1 VIWYLIG
8 SCIVPFSFSIKPRVA
23 SPLDL
28 PAWPGL
34 RLRVAPYPAPNL
46 PRRRR
51 IFGLP
56 RIFSPLAVPAVDFRV
71 APNFASFR
79 VAGFR
84 RVPGCPFA
92 PLPPAA
98 PPMSSRVA
106 PGTASP
112 ALPAMEFRV
121 ASNLASFGGAD
132 WPIPRVAPLRQ
143 SLGIADDQSP
153 GCPESCILRYRLI
166 CLRVAS
172 DYAPSGCAS
181 GESPGLPESSYPPA
195 TPAESTSESPRL
207 FIPLAAQT
215 ELTSRLP

>member
-1 VIWYLIG
+1 LIFQLG
-8 SCIVPFSFSIKPRVA
+8 QVCVSGLPRTPHPSA
-23 SPLDL
+23 A
-28 PAWPGL
+28 PATN
-34 RLRVAPYPAPNL
+34 LRVAPNLQSIGCAGGGSSGRPESRFL
-46 PRRRR
+46 PRCR
-51 IFGLP
+51 FPSSSGLP
-56 RIFSPLAVPAVDFRV
+56 LRPTSSATPPMSPRV
-71 APNFASFR
+71 APVS
-79 VAGFR
+79 
-84 RVPGCPFA
+84 
-92 PLPPAA
+92 
-98 PPMSSRVA
+98 
-106 PGTASP
+106 ASP

-132 WPIPRVAPLRQ
+132 WPIPRVAPLLQ

-153 GCPESCILRYRLI
+153 GCPESCILRHRLI

-195 TPAESTSESPRL
+195 TSAESTSESPRI